1 MGRGEAE
8 MRAQRT
14 TAPAGGN
21 MQAFFISIPTIHFP
35 SISDPIPSSTTTP
48 TSHTFH
54 TQPNSTNTPPEQL
67 EQTKVTGVEPVNKLQ
82 DGINST
88 IGGQLGQGGLGE
100 GVGNTV
106 SKEGVN
112 RSERG
117 GKDESGKII

>member
-1 MGRGEAE
+1 
-8 MRAQRT
+8 
-14 TAPAGGN
+14 
-21 MQAFFISIPTIHFP
+21 
-35 SISDPIPSSTTTP
+35 
-48 TSHTFH
+48 
-54 TQPNSTNTPPEQL
+54 
-67 EQTKVTGVEPVNKLQ
+67 VNKLQ

-100 GVGNTV
+100 GVGDTV

>member
-1 MGRGEAE
+1 MHL
-8 MRAQRT
+8 
-14 TAPAGGN
+14 
-21 MQAFFISIPTIHFP
+21 I
-35 SISDPIPSSTTTP
+35 STTIQYSPHNLSTQLTP
-48 TSHTFH
+48 
-54 TQPNSTNTPPEQL
+54 PPEQL

-100 GVGNTV
+100 GVGDTV